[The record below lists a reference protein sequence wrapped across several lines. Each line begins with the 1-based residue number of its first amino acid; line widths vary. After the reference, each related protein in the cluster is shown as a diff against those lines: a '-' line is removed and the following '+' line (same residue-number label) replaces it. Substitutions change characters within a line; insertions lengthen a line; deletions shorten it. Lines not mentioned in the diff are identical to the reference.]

1 MLDALKTHYSHLDT
15 YIQRSTQYI
24 RPSPIRRLPA
34 EVLGIIFASSCT
46 SFQRREYKTPL
57 SLSLVCSKWRDI
69 ALSTPLLWTHIYIA
83 PYSGGLDVYTYFL
96 ERCGNIP
103 ISVKIEIPHKDRPS
117 DLYCDEYFPYEETHE
132 YHVELVLAAYRNSA
146 QWKVAELCM
155 NQADVNLLNSPLRT
169 SEFPLL
175 ESITL
180 VNDGPAV
187 VLKSGLFSQA
197 SLLTSFTVLDFTED
211 DLVDFGCYDDTN
223 CARFALRGTSSV

>member
-1 MLDALKTHYSHLDT
+1 MTSVELCAKCHASITLTSYPYSFQEEVARAYQNPNESEASYVEESLRNLSADRAALAQEIRRVKCMLDALKTHYSHLDT

-132 YHVELVLAAYRNSA
+132 YHVELVLAA
-146 QWKVAELCM
+146 
-155 NQADVNLLNSPLRT
+155 
-169 SEFPLL
+169 
-175 ESITL
+175 
-180 VNDGPAV
+180 
-187 VLKSGLFSQA
+187 
-197 SLLTSFTVLDFTED
+197 
-211 DLVDFGCYDDTN
+211 
-223 CARFALRGTSSV
+223 